1 MSKKISVSVEKFN
14 IYDTK
19 NFCVVSYDINI
30 DGKCH
35 HRVIAQTTKKF
46 KQSLKTKIA
55 EYCKRRQK

>member
-30 DGKCH
+30 DGKCS
-35 HRVIAQTTKKF
+35 HRVIAKTTKKF

-55 EYCKRRQK
+55 E

>member
-1 MSKKISVSVEKFN
+1 MFKKISISVEN
-14 IYDTK
+14 LNMYDTK

-30 DGKCH
+30 DGKCD
-35 HRVIAQTTKKF
+35 HRVIAETTEKF